1 MTLYKINV
9 DAERGRVYG
18 ELYLSETPLW
28 VAPVACIREE
38 QIKGTLLGQARNRYL
53 CWLPES
59 SLELP
64 TRLAEK
70 MIYKQ

>member
-1 MTLYKINV
+1 MTLYKIKV
-9 DAERGRVYG
+9 EAERGGVYS
-18 ELYLSETPLW
+18 ELYLSQTPLW
-28 VAPVACIREE
+28 VAPVVCIRVE

>member
-38 QIKGTLLGQARNRYL
+38 QIKGTLLGQGHLYL
-53 CWLPES
+53 SVLPQS
-59 SLELP
+59 SSECL
-64 TRLAEK
+64 TRLTEK
-70 MIYKQ
+70 MICKQ